1 MEVKSS
7 PLAAKG
13 LGFREGLP
21 CPLFWGRGSDVLR
34 RALSGAF
41 AKSWSWVLVLNPEVW
56 KCLFPDAWEP
66 QVGFEACLEKGKTM
80 QNLRDSGP
88 ARLKL

>member
-1 MEVKSS
+1 MKSS

-41 AKSWSWVLVLNPEVW
+41 AKSWSWVLVLNPEFGSVFFRTRGNPKLVSKPAW
-56 KCLFPDAWEP
+56 KKAKPC
-66 QVGFEACLEKGKTM
+66 KTSVI
-80 QNLRDSGP
+80 QGLRG
-88 ARLKL
+88 